1 MAFSISAAKL
11 TCEFTYSGT
20 LSFALNHKEL
30 GVAVEG
36 LSGPLYPAFSLYN
49 EGDQI
54 SLLPQKSIS
63 DGLGWS
69 ASAAERVLDRFEVS
83 RNSVQL

>member
-1 MAFSISAAKL
+1 M
-11 TCEFTYSGT
+11 
-20 LSFALNHKEL
+20 
-30 GVAVEG
+30 EG

-69 ASAAERVLDRFEVS
+69 ASAAERVLDRLEVS